1 MPFTKLSNQFKI
13 NYLLW
18 ATALLLTS
26 TALFAQADNAAY
38 FITSNSWKKAEWRVM
53 PAMQYRAGGPVES
66 DLLKNEKEC
75 KKDDYYVFNADGTYQ
90 LLNGEKKC
98 SAAEEDLVSSGKWG
112 LLQTDH
118 SILNIVPGG
127 KGGVLQ
133 RKIIELSA
141 EKFVITSTQIKNG
154 IKYSFTET
162 FVAIQ

>member
-1 MPFTKLSNQFKI
+1 MPFTKLSNHLKN
-13 NYLLW
+13 NYPLL
-18 ATALLLTS
+18 AIVIILTS
-26 TALFAQADNAAY
+26 NTLFAQADNAAY
-38 FITSNSWKKAEWRVM
+38 FITSSSWKKAEWRVM

-98 SAAEEDLVSSGKWG
+98 GTTESDLVSSGKWG

-118 SILNIVPGG
+118 SILNMVPGG
-127 KGGVLQ
+127 KGAVLQ

-141 EKFVITSTQIKNG
+141 ERFVITSTQIKNG
-154 IKYSFTET
+154 IKYNFTET